1 MNQLPHVHSLP
12 NGMTLLVQPMEDV
25 SSCALCLALPAGS
38 SCEPDAIA
46 GSGVVASEWMLRG
59 AGGRDSREIN
69 DALDSLGVQ
78 HDENTAAEAMVFSA
92 SLLARNLAP
101 ALSIIAD
108 LVRRPTLAEEPFA
121 TCRDLI
127 AQDLDALED
136 EPNRKA
142 TTLLRD
148 RHFPRPLG
156 RLSLGTAE
164 SLASLTPQSVR
175 EHLAKRVVPKGTIL
189 SVAGAVTFDEVL
201 ALTEACFGDW
211 DAPAP
216 ATLELAP
223 AIGGVHHI
231 EKESAQTHIALAH
244 GAVAPSHA
252 MYYPARLA
260 AAVLSQGMGSRL
272 FTEVREKRGLC
283 YHVGTNYASYR
294 SCGAMVTYAA
304 TRPDMAQQTLDV
316 IVSELR
322 RLGEGISTNELDRA
336 KTQIRS
342 ALVMQGQSTAARSA
356 AIRCDYFNLG
366 RTRSLAEITDSIL
379 AVTADEIID
388 YWRAFPPENFTAVF
402 LGENKLTL

>member
-1 MNQLPHVHSLP
+1 MNQLPHVHTLA
-12 NGMTLLVQPMEDV
+12 NGMTVLIQPMEDV

-59 AGGRDSREIN
+59 AGGRDSRELN

-78 HDENTAAEAMVFSA
+78 HNENVAAEAMVFSA
-92 SLLARNLAP
+92 SLLGRNLRP

-108 LVRRPTLAEEPFA
+108 LALAPTLADDAFES
-121 TCRDLI
+121 CRDLI

-148 RHFPRPLG
+148 CHFPRPLG

-164 SLASLTPQSVR
+164 SLAALTPENVKR
-175 EHLAKRVVPKGTIL
+175 YLAGRICPQGTIL
-189 SVAGAVTFDEVL
+189 SIAGAVKEDEVIAL
-201 ALTEACFGDW
+201 AEEMFGDW
-211 DAPAP
+211 AASTPCKIELSP
-216 ATLELAP
+216 AT
-223 AIGGVHHI
+223 GGVHHI
-231 EKESAQTHIALAH
+231 EKDSAQTHIALAH
-244 GAVAPSHA
+244 GAVSPSHEQ
-252 MYYPARLA
+252 YYAARLA

-294 SCGAMVTYAA
+294 SCGAMVTYAG
-304 TRPDMAQQTLDV
+304 TRPDQAQQTVDV

-322 RLGEGISTNELDRA
+322 RLGEGISVEELDRA

-366 RTRSLAEITDSIL
+366 RTRSLAEITDSIV
-379 AVTADEIID
+379 AVSADEILD
-388 YWRAFPPENFTAVF
+388 YWKAFPPENFTAVF
-402 LGENKLTL
+402 LGPEKLTL